1 MSASAPPLRKAIHGR
16 GQATLE
22 AFGRGAV
29 FSDLSFTYP
38 LKLISPQISGPSP
51 VAIAYVL
58 SYGGGLISGDQI
70 DLGAETRK
78 DATLVLLTQGSTK
91 VFPSRTIDRIRA
103 SNVFTPQTDG
113 PNHVSQDTTRQ
124 ILSAKIASGSNLIL
138 LPDPVT
144 CFARSNYTQTQTFR
158 LELGASL
165 CALDWYTSGRMS
177 RGEEW
182 VFERYRS
189 VNEIHV
195 DGKRVARDVML
206 LEEPNGR
213 EVGPLAARTLK
224 ARMAPY
230 SCYATLFLIGPAV
243 APVLAYVEQ
252 EMRSIVQFQ
261 AAAPAD
267 LIWSFSPLEHGGI
280 VRAAG
285 AETETVK
292 FWLKR
297 MLEPVQSVIG
307 PEAFDKILI

>member
-1 MSASAPPLRKAIHGR
+1 MSVPPLRKAMHGR

-22 AFGRGAV
+22 AFGRDAV

-38 LKLISPQISGPSP
+38 LKLISPKIPAPNP

-70 DLGAETRK
+70 DLNVETRK
-78 DATLVLLTQGSTK
+78 EATLILLTQGSTK

-103 SNVFTPQTDG
+103 SDVFARQQDG
-113 PNHVSQDTTRQ
+113 LTLDTTRQ
-124 ILSAKIASGSNLIL
+124 SLEAKVASNSNLIL

-144 CFARSNYTQTQTFR
+144 CFAGSIYSQVQTFR
-158 LELGASL
+158 LESGASL
-165 CALDWYTSGRMS
+165 CVLDWYTSGRMS

-189 VNEIHV
+189 VNEIWI
-195 DGKRVARDVML
+195 DGKRAARDVML

-213 EVGPLAARTLK
+213 LVSPLAPRTLK

-230 SCYATLFLIGPAV
+230 SCYATLFLIGSAV
-243 APVLAYVEQ
+243 APVLSYVEQ
-252 EMRSIVQFQ
+252 EMRSITQFQ
-261 AAAPAD
+261 ASSPAD
-267 LIWSFSPLEHGGI
+267 LVWSFSPLEHGGI

-285 AETETVK
+285 VETETVK

-297 MLEPVQSVIG
+297 VLAPIQSTIG
-307 PEAFDKILI
+307 AEAFDKILV

>member
-1 MSASAPPLRKAIHGR
+1 MSAPPLRKAIHGR

-22 AFGRGAV
+22 AFGRDAV
-29 FSDLSFTYP
+29 FSVLSFTYP
-38 LKLISPQISGPSP
+38 LKLISPKITAANP

-70 DLGAETRK
+70 DLNVETRK
-78 DATLVLLTQGSTK
+78 EATLILLTQGSTK

-103 SNVFTPQTDG
+103 SNVFARQQEGVND
-113 PNHVSQDTTRQ
+113 SSDTTRQ
-124 ILSAKIASGSNLIL
+124 SLAANVASGSNLVL

-144 CFARSNYTQTQTFR
+144 CFAGSNYTQVQTFR
-158 LELGASL
+158 LDKGASL
-165 CALDWYTSGRMS
+165 CVLDWYTSGRMS

-189 VNEIHV
+189 VNEIWV
-195 DGKRVARDVML
+195 DGKRAARDVML
-206 LEEPNGR
+206 LEEPNGHS
-213 EVGPLAARTLK
+213 VPPLGARTLK

-230 SCYATLFLIGPAV
+230 SCYATLFLVGSAV
-243 APVLAYVEQ
+243 APVLSYVEQ
-252 EMRSIVQFQ
+252 ELRSVTQFQ
-261 AAAPAD
+261 ASKPAE

-285 AETETVK
+285 METETVK

-297 MLEPVQSVIG
+297 VLVPIQSIIG
-307 PEAFDKILI
+307 SEAFDKILV